1 MSKLIGFTG
10 CKGVGKDTAGQ
21 FLVHEGFKQIGFAD
35 KLKEAVA
42 NLFDIDI
49 KDVDEFKLNRT
60 IVGNITSDTIPAVE
74 VILDIEGHTQYSLSW
89 REFLQR
95 FGIEMGRN
103 TFGYDFWLNL
113 ALPDFPVVDTVITDV
128 RFDNE
133 AARIMRFGGSVYEI
147 TRPGHEP
154 DGHVSEEGID
164 RDLIMGT
171 ITNDG
176 DMDKF
181 RGWVLSA
188 VLR

>member
-10 CKGVGKDTAGQ
+10 CKGVGKSTAGE
-21 FLVHEGFKQIGFAD
+21 FLVHEGFKQTGFAD

-42 NLFDIDI
+42 NLFDIELKMVEHLKFQDS
-49 KDVDEFKLNRT
+49 
-60 IVGNITSDTIPAVE
+60 VGSIGSVLLQINNVTEYD
-74 VILDIEGHTQYSLSW
+74 YSW

-95 FGIEMGRN
+95 FGTEMGRE
-103 TFGYDFWLNL
+103 TFGWDFWVDL
-113 ALPDFPVVDTVITDV
+113 ALPDFPVVDTVFTDV

-154 DGHVSEEGID
+154 DGHASEEGID

-171 ITNDG
+171 IHNDG
-176 DMDKF
+176 DMKKF

>member
-1 MSKLIGFTG
+1 MAKLIGFTG

-42 NLFDIDI
+42 NLFDIDLENVDKW
-49 KDVDEFKLNRT
+49 KDKKED
-60 IVGNITSDTIPAVE
+60 VE
-74 VILDIEGHTQYSLSW
+74 IWVAHDFFPNEQPSTHVILSW

-95 FGIEMGRN
+95 FGTEMGRE
-103 TFGYDFWLNL
+103 TFGWDFWVNL
-113 ALPDFPVVDTVITDV
+113 ALPDFPLVDTVITDV

-133 AARIMRFGGSVYEI
+133 AGRIMRFGGSVYEI
-147 TRPGHEP
+147 TRPGHES

-171 ITNDG
+171 IHNDG